1 MRFERIRTALQR
13 YSHYRSLRLTH
24 DGTRFILLTLA
35 VGVAAINTG
44 NNLLYLLLAMLL
56 SLIIMSGILS
66 EQCLKQLEVRR
77 RMPEHVFANT
87 PTTAVLSVTN
97 RKARLPSF
105 SLRVMDVVAGAA
117 VDRGVHLL
125 HLPPRLSSFHLYPL
139 LMTRR
144 GPYRIEG
151 VKLLTRFPF
160 GLFIKAATLPIV
172 SEIVVY
178 PEVKPLPER
187 LKLDLLTLGHD
198 QAVSRRGQGVG
209 LHNLRWY
216 QPGDDSRGIHWKSS
230 ARQARLIVRET
241 EAEDQQRVTLAFS
254 TFASEGGEAETVAS
268 RFPEAAFEQAVML
281 TASLAAFFY
290 QRAYSVRLLVGREEV
305 PHGLGTAHLYE
316 MLRVLGS
323 CCPEAAPA
331 SVPLPDTFLTLR
343 ERSAAG
349 EMTILV
355 LPWPDARV
363 SAACQG
369 VSSILDG
376 SHWL

>member
-1 MRFERIRTALQR
+1 MRFERIRTALR
-13 YSHYRSLRLTH
+13 RFSHYRSLRLTS

-66 EQCLKQLEVRR
+66 EQCLKQLEIRR
-77 RMPEHVFANT
+77 RIPEHVFANS
-87 PTTAVLSVTN
+87 PTTGGLSVAN
-97 RKARLPSF
+97 RKARLPSY

-117 VDRGVHLL
+117 VDRGIHLL
-125 HLPPRLSSFHLYPL
+125 HLPARRSSFHPYPL
-139 LMTRR
+139 LITRR

-160 GLFIKAATLPIV
+160 GLFIKAATLPIA

-187 LKLDLLTLGHD
+187 LKLDLVALGHD

-241 EAEDQQRVTLAFS
+241 EAEDQQRVTLALS
-254 TFASEGGEAETVAS
+254 TFAADDAGAENVAS
-268 RFPEAAFEQAVML
+268 RFPETAFEQAVVL
-281 TASLAAFFY
+281 AASLATFFHE
-290 QRAYSVRLLVGREEV
+290 RAYSVRVLVGREEV
-305 PHGLGTAHLYE
+305 PHGLGIAHLYDI
-316 MLRVLGS
+316 LRVLGV
-323 CCPEAAPA
+323 CCPATAPP

-343 ERSAAG
+343 ERCAIG
-349 EMTILV
+349 ELTV
-355 LPWPDARV
+355 LIMPWPDARV

-369 VSSILDG
+369 VSCILDG
-376 SHWL
+376 SRWS